1 MRRVGIAGIGVA
13 IPEKR
18 LTNDDL
24 AKFMDTSDEWIS
36 SRTGIRERRLA
47 EKDEATSD
55 YAIRAARHAMERAG
69 VTADE
74 IDLIIVATVTGD
86 MPFPSTA
93 CLVQDA
99 IGAKRAGAF
108 DLQAACPGW
117 IYAMTVAEGMIAS
130 GRSNCA
136 LVIGAEMLSKLV
148 NWEDR
153 GTAVLFG
160 DGAGAAILKPVESGG
175 ITATLLGADGAGGCH
190 LYVEAGG
197 TRRPTSAETVAEGAH
212 YVKMNGQEVFKFAV
226 RVMNEATAEILVKAG
241 WTSEQIDLLVPHQ
254 ANGRIIDAAV
264 KRLGLPNERVVV
276 NVDRYANTSSAS
288 IPLALWEA
296 QEEGR
301 LKPGDK
307 VVCVS
312 FGAGLV
318 WGALALE
325 WTC

>member
-1 MRRVGIAGIGVA
+1 
-13 IPEKR
+13 
-18 LTNDDL
+18 
-24 AKFMDTSDEWIS
+24 MDTSDEWIR
-36 SRTGIRERRLA
+36 SRTHIRERRLA
-47 EKDEATSD
+47 EEDEATSD

-93 CLVQDA
+93 CLVQEA

-117 IYAMTVAEGMIAS
+117 VYGMTVAEGMIAS
-130 GRSNCA
+130 GRFNCA
-136 LVIGAEMLSKLV
+136 LVIGVDLLSKLV

-153 GTAVLFG
+153 ATAVLFG
-160 DGAGAAILKPVESGG
+160 DGAGATILKPVEQGG
-175 ITATLLGADGAGGCH
+175 IAATLLGSDGAGACN
-190 LYVEAGG
+190 LYVPAGG
-197 TRRPTSAETVAEGAH
+197 SRRPTTAETVAEGAH

-226 RVMNEATAEILVKAG
+226 RVMNEATGEILEKAG
-241 WTSEQIDLLVPHQ
+241 WSAEQIDLLVPHQ
-254 ANGRIIDAAV
+254 ANGRIIEAAA
-264 KRLGLPNERVVV
+264 KRLGLAPERVVV
-276 NVDRYANTSSAS
+276 NVDRYGNTSSAS
-288 IPLALWEA
+288 IPIALWEA

-325 WTC
+325 WTR

>member
-13 IPEKR
+13 IPEKC
-18 LTNDDL
+18 LTNDDM
-24 AKFMDTSDEWIS
+24 AKIVETSDEWIR

-47 EKDEATSD
+47 EPHEATSD
-55 YAIRAARHAMERAG
+55 YAIRAARMAMQRAG

-117 IYAMTVAEGMIAS
+117 IYGVTVAESMVAA
-130 GRSNCA
+130 GRVNCA
-136 LVIGAEMLSKLV
+136 LVIGAELLSKLV
-148 NWEDR
+148 NWQDR
-153 GTAVLFG
+153 STAVLFG
-160 DGAGAAILKPVESGG
+160 DGAGAAILKPTEKGG
-175 ITATLLGADGAGGCH
+175 IRATKLGSDGAGGCH
-190 LYVEAGG
+190 LYVPAGG
-197 TRRPTSAETVAEGAH
+197 SRKPTSAQTVAEGEH
-212 YVKMNGQEVFKFAV
+212 YVRMNGPEVFKFAV
-226 RVMNEATAEILVKAG
+226 RVMNEATDEILGQAG
-241 WTSEQIDLLVPHQ
+241 WTSDQIDLLAPHQ

-264 KRLGLPNERVVV
+264 KRLGLAPEQVIV
-276 NVDRYANTSSAS
+276 NVDRYGNTSAAS
-288 IPLALWEA
+288 IPIALWEA
-296 QEEGR
+296 EEAGR
-301 LKPGDK
+301 LKAGDK

-325 WTC
+325 WGC

>member
-13 IPEKR
+13 IPEKC
-18 LTNDDL
+18 LTNEDL
-24 AKFMDTSDEWIS
+24 AKFMDTSDEWIR

-47 EKDEATSD
+47 EPHEATSD
-55 YAIRAARHAMERAG
+55 YAIRAARQAMERAG
-69 VTADE
+69 VEAEE

-117 IYAMTVAEGMIAS
+117 IYGMTVAEGMIAS
-130 GRSNCA
+130 GRFNCI

-148 NWEDR
+148 SWADR
-153 GTAVLFG
+153 STAVLFG
-160 DGAGAAILKPVESGG
+160 DGAGAAILKPVQEGG
-175 ITATLLGADGAGGCH
+175 IQATLVGADGSGGCNLYVPAGGS
-190 LYVEAGG
+190 
-197 TRRPTSAETVAEGAH
+197 RRPTTAETVAEGAH
-212 YVKMNGQEVFKFAV
+212 FVKMNGQEVFKFAV
-226 RVMNEATAEILVKAG
+226 RVMNEATGEILAKAG
-241 WTSEQIDLLVPHQ
+241 WTADQIDLLVPHQ

-264 KRLGLPNERVVV
+264 KRLGLPAERVVV

-288 IPLALWEA
+288 IPIALWEA
-296 QEEGR
+296 QEAGR